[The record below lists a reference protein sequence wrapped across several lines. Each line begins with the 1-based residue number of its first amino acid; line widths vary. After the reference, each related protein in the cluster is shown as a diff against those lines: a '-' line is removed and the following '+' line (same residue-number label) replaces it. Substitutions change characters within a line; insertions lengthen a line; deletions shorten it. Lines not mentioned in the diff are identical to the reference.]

1 MAHLFKCTKCNR
13 YTLNQRVCPSCG
25 GPVSEPGPP
34 KYSPQDKYGVY
45 RRKAKRKSVAAQDVS
60 S

>member
-1 MAHLFKCTKCNR
+1 MPHLFKCTKCSI
-13 YTLNQRVCPSCG
+13 YTLDQRACPSCG
-25 GPVSEPGPP
+25 GPVSDPKPS

-45 RRKAKRKSVAAQDVS
+45 RRKAKRKSVTMQDTS